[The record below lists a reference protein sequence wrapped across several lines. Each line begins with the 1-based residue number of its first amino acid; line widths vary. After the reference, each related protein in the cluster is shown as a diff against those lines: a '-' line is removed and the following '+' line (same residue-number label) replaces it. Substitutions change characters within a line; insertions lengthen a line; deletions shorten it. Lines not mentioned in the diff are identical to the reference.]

1 MAATTD
7 IAANVPWWKEPTRD
21 QWKAYIAAWLG
32 WTLDAFDFTI
42 FLLIMVPIA
51 KEFDVPLTAV
61 TAVFTITLWLRLV
74 GATAAGWMADRM
86 GRKAPLMISILWY
99 SLCNFIAGF
108 SPTFAFLFFFR
119 ALLGIGMGA
128 EWPAGAALAMESWP
142 ARSRGFM
149 SGILQGSWGLGFA
162 LSALAYGF
170 LFDSIGWRGL
180 LWIGILPAFVVIW
193 IRFYV
198 KEPEVWVENKRQQRE
213 IKAEV
218 KAPLFSIF
226 KRGLLFNTLT
236 GCLWMGSAFCV
247 YYSIWALFS
256 TYLQKELNWTP
267 LMVATPLFWANI
279 VVFAGSGLWGLVA
292 DRWGRRPAIIV
303 PAFIAMFVTPLYLWT
318 TDPFWIISG
327 FILQGIFGGSIYGQ
341 NPSYLSERF
350 PTEVRATASGFVYH
364 QGAIWGGL
372 IAPVLTYMAVQMGM
386 GFAMPMM
393 ISTIFFLAI
402 VIIAVLLGPET
413 KGKNLTAD
421 LEVIKGAPQAA

>member
-1 MAATTD
+1 MAATTAS
-7 IAANVPWWKEPTRD
+7 AANIPWWKEPTRE

-170 LFDSIGWRGL
+170 LFDLIGWRGL

-198 KEPEVWVENKRQQRE
+198 KEPEVWVENKRLQRE
-213 IKAEV
+213 NKAEV
-218 KAPLFSIF
+218 RAPLFSIF

-236 GCLWMGSAFCV
+236 GCVWMGSAFCV

-292 DRWGRRPAIIV
+292 DKWGRRPAIIV

-318 TDPFWIISG
+318 QDPFWIISG
-327 FILQGIFGGSIYGQ
+327 FIIQGIFGGSIYGQ

-413 KGKNLTAD
+413 KGKHLTAD
-421 LEVIKGAPQAA
+421 LEVVKVAPQPA

>member
-1 MAATTD
+1 MAAA
-7 IAANVPWWKEPTRD
+7 IATGTHVPWWKEPTKD
-21 QWKAYIAAWLG
+21 QWYAYIAAWLG

-61 TAVFTITLWLRLV
+61 TAVFTITLWLRLA

-99 SLCNFIAGF
+99 SICNFIAGF

-142 ARSRGFM
+142 IRSRGFM
-149 SGILQGSWGLGFA
+149 SGFLQGSWGIGFA
-162 LSALAYGF
+162 LSSLAYGF
-170 LFDSIGWRGL
+170 LFDQIGWRGL
-180 LWIGILPAFVVIW
+180 LWIGILPALVVVW

-198 KEPEVWVENKRQQRE
+198 KEPEVWVENKRLQKE
-213 IKAEV
+213 KKAEV
-218 KAPLFSIF
+218 RAPLFSIF

-236 GCLWMGSAFCV
+236 GILWMAAAFCV

-256 TYLQKELNWTP
+256 SYLQKELNWTP

-279 VVFAGSGLWGLVA
+279 VVFAGSCMWGFVA
-292 DRWGRRPAIIV
+292 DRWGRRWAIII
-303 PAFIAMFVTPLYLWT
+303 PAAIAIFVTPLYLWT
-318 TDPFWIISG
+318 RDPTLIVVG
-327 FILQGIFGGSIYGQ
+327 FIVQGLFGGSIYGQ

-372 IAPVLTYMAVQMGM
+372 IAPVLTYFAVQMNM
-386 GFAMPMM
+386 GFAMPML
-393 ISTIFFLAI
+393 ISTNLFLVV
-402 VIIAVLLGPET
+402 VIIAVLMGPET
-413 KGKNLTAD
+413 KGKKLTAD
-421 LEVIKGAPQAA
+421 LEIAGVPAE